1 MLGGMWI
8 SRVEIIVN
16 AMIEKK
22 NFVIWKK
29 KWIINEIIIK
39 NMIKLENI

>member
-1 MLGGMWI
+1 MLGGMWV

-16 AMIEKK
+16 TMIEKK